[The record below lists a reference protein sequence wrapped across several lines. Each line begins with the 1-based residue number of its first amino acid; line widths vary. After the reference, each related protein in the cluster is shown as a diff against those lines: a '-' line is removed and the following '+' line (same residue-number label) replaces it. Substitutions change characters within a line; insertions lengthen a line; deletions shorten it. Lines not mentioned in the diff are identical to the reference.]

1 MGHTVYLVELGSN
14 NLKEHF
20 FFLKKIIIYFFI
32 LIFFLFRDFQS
43 NLLRA
48 KFRRSDFRFRLI
60 DERWSPAVGDL
71 YRLPFEF
78 NQSPYNSTA
87 ARFSERVNFTS
98 FLL

>member
-1 MGHTVYLVELGSN
+1 MES
-14 NLKEHF
+14 E
-20 FFLKKIIIYFFI
+20 
-32 LIFFLFRDFQS
+32 
-43 NLLRA
+43 LRA

-87 ARFSERVNFTS
+87 ARFSERVNGVYIGIVDEGIQ
-98 FLL
+98 